1 VAVEHHAVLPI
12 WNSNAA
18 NGIAK
23 ARIVGIGEAHAV

>member
-1 VAVEHHAVLPI
+1 MEHQLALPI

-23 ARIVGIGEAHAV
+23 QRVVRIGEAYAV